1 MKFILRNLLPNNI
14 SIAFRR
20 HQRIEPQYRLLV
32 LLGFSA
38 CDVHAIVAVARDH
51 VSFSA
56 NERMALEAQASRV
69 MGDVPLTRD
78 ALLYHE

>member
-1 MKFILRNLLPNNI
+1 MTFSPRNLLPKNI

-20 HQRIEPQYRLLV
+20 HQRIEPQYRLLG

-38 CDVHAIVAVARDH
+38 CDVHATAAVARDRA
-51 VSFSA
+51 SFLA
-56 NERMALEAQASRV
+56 NERRALEAQASRV
-69 MGDVPLTRD
+69 MGVVPLTRD

>member
-1 MKFILRNLLPNNI
+1 MTFSPRNLLPNNI

-20 HQRIEPQYRLLV
+20 HQRIEPQYRLLG

-38 CDVHAIVAVARDH
+38 CDVHATAAVSRDH
-51 VSFSA
+51 VSLA

-69 MGDVPLTRD
+69 MGDVPLTRG